1 MADDGDSFDFVVCS
15 QVQNTSLVEDHKAR
29 SPGFFSRPFPFAPG
43 LLILSRGKERALR
56 SAVSCLPPSTEASE
70 RRRGSSPGV
79 SGTVPQ
85 NVFVFQPKVLFFLF
99 YLLRILGN
107 LPGFALA
114 RTAAHPFPSNALL
127 VSCFYIYIS
136 ETIEHPQEQAP
147 YFIFP
152 FAPTKIFPQI

>member
-1 MADDGDSFDFVVCS
+1 MSG
-15 QVQNTSLVEDHKAR
+15 
-29 SPGFFSRPFPFAPG
+29 SRPHKQPQAALHHLAIHIIWPHHGTTNRKHFKTVLAK
-43 LLILSRGKERALR
+43 SMKAAERKDRALR

-136 ETIEHPQEQAP
+136 QTIEHPQEQAP